1 MRFFLSI
8 FKGGVLLHQL
18 RFFRG
23 WGWTDHTKSST
34 PVNDEVYKNHGNTMR
49 MIAWRL
55 TPKWFC
61 MKLQQELYSGESVAC
76 HRSAKTP
83 IPLSKRYKFMM
94 SLFQAHTHKIKQTK
108 HRETKADQ
116 DKPQLRK
123 CSKHSIQ
130 WMVWQLLLFKT
141 SQILS
146 TDLEIVFLIL
156 TPSTIGFVE
165 LVWDLVWE
173 SDCVKTA
180 TKTSSDRLQLL
191 YSRAYLAEQTFQW
204 NLISGKKNSSW
215 SRENGGACLF
225 LTLNYNC
232 LATTV

>member
-1 MRFFLSI
+1 MVLCNLWDFSYPFLKVVFYYISLDFLGAEGGQI
-8 FKGGVLLHQL
+8 IQSRLLLSTMKYIKTMVIQWEWLHGVLPLNDFVWNYNKNSIQE
-18 RFFRG
+18 
-23 WGWTDHTKSST
+23 KVST
-34 PVNDEVYKNHGNTMR
+34 
-49 MIAWRL
+49 
-55 TPKWFC
+55 
-61 MKLQQELYSGESVAC
+61 C

-83 IPLSKRYKFMM
+83 IPLSNRYKFMM

-146 TDLEIVFLIL
+146 TDVEIVFLIL

-191 YSRAYLAEQTFQW
+191 YSRAYLAEQTF
-204 NLISGKKNSSW
+204 
-215 SRENGGACLF
+215 
-225 LTLNYNC
+225 
-232 LATTV
+232 